1 MNSVENPPVASANLD
16 LPFGFDPLSRV
27 FRSDP
32 WHTYERLRHE
42 DPMHRSP
49 LGMWVLTRYDDV
61 AACLRDSRFG
71 MGDFWRRQE
80 ELLGPGR

>member
-1 MNSVENPPVASANLD
+1 MNFAETHPVASANVD

-32 WHTYERLRHE
+32 WRTYERMRRE
-42 DPMHRSP
+42 DPVHRSP

-61 AACLRDSRFG
+61 AA
-71 MGDFWRRQE
+71 
-80 ELLGPGR
+80 